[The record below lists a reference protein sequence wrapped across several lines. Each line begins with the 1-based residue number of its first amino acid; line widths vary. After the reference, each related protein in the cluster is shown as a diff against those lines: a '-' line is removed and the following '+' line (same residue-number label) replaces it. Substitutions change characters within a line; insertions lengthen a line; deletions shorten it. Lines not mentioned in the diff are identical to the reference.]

1 MRRIL
6 LLIIILV
13 FFQNGF
19 SQDQRALDS
28 LHKVFLNS
36 KNDTIRIK
44 TIFDISWMFINS
56 DLDKMKLLSDSG
68 LALAEKANW
77 NFGKAKGHIINGIYF
92 TIKGNYPLALGEYL
106 QTQKIREGMNDEK
119 GVAAVLNNIGNVHLY
134 MANYAKALDY
144 YLRSVRIEEKFGDKV
159 AIGEGYMNVGGV
171 FYEMGKYEQAL
182 EYFQKYVQL
191 SSGVDNPMYLPDA
204 NFNIGRIYSERKDYS
219 SAMNYFNKALQLAK
233 PVGNKQ
239 AEANAYSGIG
249 DLWLDKNQLD
259 SAVMYFKNSAAL
271 QEEMQNS
278 EGLTVALN
286 KLGSIY
292 AQQHRFKEA
301 LEVSEKSLKISKE
314 IGAKNSIKFANL
326 ALSNTYFGMGDFK
339 NAHKHMELYANYSDS
354 VLNEKS
360 IEQITEMKT
369 RFETEKKEAENKIL
383 SEENKVKDLTIAK
396 QNSERVFLF
405 ALIGLIIIAVWF
417 GYSRYKLKQKEILN
431 TEILRQKEIRS
442 KSVVEAEERERQ
454 RIGKDLHDGVGQLLS
469 AAKMNVSQ
477 IQNLFSATTP
487 EQKAVM
493 TNSVELIDEA
503 VKEVRSIS
511 HNMMPNMLIKSGL
524 AKAVR
529 EFIDKI
535 SSTGLLKAE
544 LEIVGLDQRLEPQ
557 IENILFR
564 VLQEIVSNIIKHA
577 KANHVSIQLIRDEKE
592 ISMMI
597 EDNGVGFDTN
607 KISNFDSIGLKN
619 IQSRIEFLNGRVD
632 FDSKVGRGTIVNIE
646 VPIAYFERSLG

>member
-6 LLIIILV
+6 LLVAALA
-13 FFQNGF
+13 FSQNIF
-19 SQDQRALDS
+19 SQDQHVLDS
-28 LHKVFLNS
+28 LQKVFDTS
-36 KNDTIRIK
+36 KNDTVRIK
-44 TIFDISWMFINS
+44 IIFDISWLYVNS

-68 LALAEKANW
+68 LSLSEESNW

-92 TIKGNYPLALGEYL
+92 TITGNYPSALSEYL
-106 QTQKIREGMNDEK
+106 KTQKIRESMNDEK

-134 MANYAKALDY
+134 MANYPKALDY
-144 YLRSVRIEEKFGDKV
+144 YLQSVKIEERYGDKV
-159 AIGEGYMNVGGV
+159 SIGEGYMNVGGV
-171 FYEMGKYEQAL
+171 FYEMGKFEQAL
-182 EYFQKYVQL
+182 EYFQKYIQL

-204 NFNIGRIYSERKDYS
+204 NFNIGRIYSERKDYTT
-219 SAMNYFNKALQLAK
+219 AMNYFNQALQLAK

-259 SAVMYFKNSAAL
+259 SAAKYFKNSALL
-271 QEEMQNS
+271 QEEMQNN
-278 EGLTVALN
+278 EGLTVVLN
-286 KLGSIY
+286 KLGDIY
-292 AQQHRFKEA
+292 AQQHKFKDA
-301 LEVSEKSLKISKE
+301 LEVSSRSLKIAKD

-326 ALSNTYFGMGDFK
+326 ALANTYYGMGDYK
-339 NAHKHMELYANYSDS
+339 NAHKHMELYAQYSDS

-360 IEQITEMKT
+360 TEQIAEMKT

-396 QNSERVFLF
+396 QNNERIFLF
-405 ALIGLIIIAVWF
+405 ALMGLILIVVWF

-431 TEILRQKEIRS
+431 KEILRQKEIRS

-469 AAKMNVSQ
+469 AAKMNMSQ
-477 IQNLFSATTP
+477 IQNLFSSPTP
-487 EQKAVM
+487 EQKTVM

-529 EFIDKI
+529 EFIDRI

-544 LEIVGLDQRLEPQ
+544 LQIIGLDQRLEPQ
-557 IENILFR
+557 TENILFR

-607 KISNFDSIGLKN
+607 KINDFDGIGLKN

-632 FDSKVGRGTIVNIE
+632 FDSQVGRGTIVNIE
-646 VPIAYFERSLG
+646 VPV